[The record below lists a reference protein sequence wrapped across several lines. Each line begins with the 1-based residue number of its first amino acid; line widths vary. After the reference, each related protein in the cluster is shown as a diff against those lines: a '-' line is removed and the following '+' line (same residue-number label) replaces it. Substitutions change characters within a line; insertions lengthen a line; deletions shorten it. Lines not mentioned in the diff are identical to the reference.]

1 MIKNIDLP
9 PEFFPATTVTIDY
22 SSTEEIYPITV
33 YGFDGNE
40 IYHERTNIFLM
51 RDEENI
57 TSIAEIGEY
66 ICNVFTYPEDED

>member
-1 MIKNIDLP
+1 MIQEIELP
-9 PEFFPATTVTIDY
+9 YEFFPASLVVIDY
-22 SSTEEIYPITV
+22 SSTEEVYPVTI

-40 IYHERTNIFLM
+40 IYQERTNIFLM

-66 ICNVFTYPEDED
+66 ICNVMTLKDED

>member
-1 MIKNIDLP
+1 MIQEIELP
-9 PEFFPATTVTIDY
+9 YEFFPASLVVIDY
-22 SSTEEIYPITV
+22 SSTEEIYPVTV

-40 IYHERTNIFLM
+40 IYQERTNIFLM

-66 ICNVFTYPEDED
+66 ICNVMTLKDED

>member
-1 MIKNIDLP
+1 MATKIDLP
-9 PEFFPATTVTIDY
+9 SEFFPATSVTIDI
-22 SSTEEIYPITV
+22 SSTNETYPITV

-40 IYHERTNIFLM
+40 IYHKNTNIFAM

-66 ICNVFTYPEDED
+66 ICNLFTYPEDED

>member
-1 MIKNIDLP
+1 MVKNIELP
-9 PEFFPATTVTIDY
+9 PEFFPATLVEIDY
-22 SSTEEIYPITV
+22 SQDEIYPVTV
-33 YGFDGNE
+33 YGFDGNT

-66 ICNVFTYPEDED
+66 ICNVFTYPQDED